1 MRRVAIT
8 GLGAITPLGNSVEA
22 LISGLERGACATEYI
37 PEWKKYKGLRCLVGT
52 SVQMQDE
59 KLIPRQNR
67 RSMGRLSIFAVQAA
81 QQALRDAGISK
92 EELSS
97 GRLGCVIGST
107 MGSAES
113 IAEAF
118 ETILPDN
125 DLAKLPSTKF
135 FQCISHTAAMN
146 VAQYLGIIGVV
157 MATNAACASALQA
170 IGAGYNLIRMGEQD
184 IIVCGGSEGLHA
196 TVVGSFDVLFATS
209 TNYNQA
215 PKNTPRPFDARRD
228 GLVCGEG
235 SGIVVLEDY
244 EKALKRK
251 AKIYAEIIGYSTRGN
266 GSHISESSREAIV
279 LCVKEALQRAAVSPQ
294 DVDYIN
300 AHATAT
306 IQGDKEEAAA
316 IRQIFGDTVAVSSLK
331 GNIGHTLGASGAI
344 ELIASLIM
352 MEKGV
357 IYPTLNLE
365 EPDKDCQGIKH
376 VTKPLNQK
384 INILLKNCFAFGGI
398 NAALVCKKIHP
409 ILSDESVSFTKEDS
423 L

>member
-1 MRRVAIT
+1 MRRVAVT

-22 LISGLERGACATEYI
+22 FILGVERGECATEYI
-37 PEWKKYKGLRCLVGT
+37 CEWEKYKGLRCLVGA
-52 SVQMQDE
+52 SVRMQDE

-81 QQALRDAGISK
+81 QQAIRDAEVSR

-97 GRLGCVIGST
+97 SRLGCVIGST

-125 DLAKLPSTKF
+125 DLAKLTSTKF
-135 FQCISHTAAMN
+135 FQCVSHTAAMN
-146 VAQYLGIIGVV
+146 VAQYLGITGTV
-157 MATNAACASALQA
+157 MSTNAACASALQA
-170 IGAGYNLIRMGEQD
+170 IGAGYNLIRLGEQD
-184 IIVCGGSEGLHA
+184 IVICGGAEGLHP

-209 TNYNQA
+209 TKYNQT
-215 PKNTPRPFDARRD
+215 PKKTPRPFDAKRD

-235 SGIVVLEDY
+235 SGIVILEDY
-244 EKALKRK
+244 ERAKKRK
-251 AKIYAEIIGYSTRGN
+251 AKIYAEIIGYSTHGN
-266 GSHISESSREAIV
+266 GSHVSESNREAIM
-279 LCVKEALQRAAVSPQ
+279 LCVQEALERGSVSPQ

-344 ELIASLIM
+344 ELIASLMM

-376 VTKPLNQK
+376 IMKPLN
-384 INILLKNCFAFGGI
+384 
-398 NAALVCKKIHP
+398 
-409 ILSDESVSFTKEDS
+409 KE
-423 L
+423 

>member
-8 GLGAITPLGNSVEA
+8 GVGAVTPLGNSVDA
-22 LISGLERGACATEYI
+22 FISGIERGENATQYI
-37 PEWKKYKGLRCLVGT
+37 PEWQNYKGLRCLVGAP
-52 SVQMQDE
+52 VQMQDE

-81 QQALRDAGISK
+81 EQALRDSGIFR
-92 EELSS
+92 EELRS
-97 GRLGCVIGST
+97 GRLGCAIGST

-113 IAEAF
+113 INEAF
-118 ETILPDN
+118 ETILPDL
-125 DLAKLPSTKF
+125 DLSRLTSTKF
-135 FQCISHTAAMN
+135 FQCVSHTAALN
-146 VAQYLGIIGVV
+146 VGQYLGITGTV
-157 MATNAACASALQA
+157 MAANAACASALQA
-170 IGAGYNLIRMGEQD
+170 IGAGYDLIRLGQQD
-184 IIVCGGSEGLHA
+184 IMICGGAEGLHP

-209 TNYNQA
+209 TGFNQS
-215 PKNTPRPFDARRD
+215 PKKTPRPFDAKRD

-235 SGIVVLEDY
+235 SGIIILEDY
-244 EKALKRK
+244 ERALKRK
-251 AKIYAEIIGYSTRGN
+251 TKIYAEIIGYCSFGN
-266 GSHISESSREAIV
+266 GSHVSESNRDAIV
-279 LCVKEALQRAAVSPQ
+279 ACVNEALHRAGVSPQ

-306 IQGDKEEAAA
+306 IQGDREEAAA

-352 MEKGV
+352 MQKNV

-376 VTKPLNQK
+376 VREPLNK
-384 INILLKNCFAFGGI
+384 EINILLKNCFAFGGI
-398 NAALVCKKIHP
+398 NAALVCKK
-409 ILSDESVSFTKEDS
+409 LA
-423 L
+423 

>member
-1 MRRVAIT
+1 MRRVVIT
-8 GLGAITPLGNSVEA
+8 GLGAITPLGNSVEEF
-22 LISGLERGACATEYI
+22 ISGLERQECATEFI
-37 PEWKKYKGLRCLVGT
+37 PEWQNYKGLRCLVGAP
-52 SVQMQDE
+52 VRMQDE

-81 QQALRDAGISK
+81 QQALSDARIFP

-97 GRLGCVIGST
+97 IGLGCVIGST

-125 DLAKLPSTKF
+125 DLAKLTSTKF
-135 FQCISHTAAMN
+135 FQCVSHTAALN

-157 MATNAACASALQA
+157 MSTNAACASALQA
-170 IGAGYNLIRMGEQD
+170 IGAGYNFIRMGEQD
-184 IIVCGGSEGLHA
+184 VMVCGGAEGLHP
-196 TVVGSFDVLFATS
+196 TVVGSFDVLFAAS
-209 TNYNQA
+209 SSYNQS
-215 PKNTPRPFDARRD
+215 PKKTPRPFDAKRD

-244 EKALKRK
+244 ERAKKRK
-251 AKIYAEIIGYSTRGN
+251 AKIYAEIIGYSTHGN
-266 GSHISESSREAIV
+266 GSHVSESNREAIT
-279 LCVKEALQRAAVSPQ
+279 LCVKEALQKAVVAPQ

-316 IRQIFGDTVAVSSLK
+316 IRQIFGDTVPVSSLK
-331 GNIGHTLGASGAI
+331 GNIGHTLGASGSI

-365 EPDKDCQGIKH
+365 EPDKDCQGIRH
-376 VTKPLNQK
+376 ITKPLNK
-384 INILLKNCFAFGGI
+384 EINILLKNCFAFGGI
-398 NAALVCKKIHP
+398 NAALVCKK
-409 ILSDESVSFTKEDS
+409 EDY
-423 L
+423 

>member
-8 GLGAITPLGNSVEA
+8 GIGAITPLGNSVEA
-22 LISGLERGACATEYI
+22 LILGIERGECATEYMF
-37 PEWKKYKGLRCLVGT
+37 EWEGYKGLRCLVGAP
-52 SVQMQDE
+52 VRMQDE

-81 QQALRDAGISK
+81 QQALRDARISP
-92 EELSS
+92 EEFSNNS
-97 GRLGCVIGST
+97 LGCVIGST

-125 DLAKLPSTKF
+125 DLAKLTSTKF
-135 FQCISHTAAMN
+135 FQCVSHTAALN
-146 VAQYLGIIGVV
+146 VSQYLGITGTV
-157 MATNAACASALQA
+157 MSTNAACASALQA
-170 IGAGYNLIRMGEQD
+170 IGAGYNLIRLGEQD
-184 IIVCGGSEGLHA
+184 IMLCGGAEGLHP
-196 TVVGSFDVLFATS
+196 TVVGSFDVLFAAS
-209 TNYNQA
+209 SSYNQT
-215 PKNTPRPFDARRD
+215 PKKTPRPFDVKRD

-244 EKALKRK
+244 ERALKRK
-251 AKIYAEIIGYSTRGN
+251 AKIYAEIVGYSSHGN
-266 GSHISESSREAIV
+266 GSHVSESNREAIV
-279 LCVKEALQRAAVSPQ
+279 LCVEEALQRAGVSPQ

-316 IRQIFGDTVAVSSLK
+316 IRQIFGDTVPVSSLK

-344 ELIASLIM
+344 ELIVSLIM
-352 MEKGV
+352 MQKGV

-365 EPDKDCQGIKH
+365 DPDKDCQGIRH
-376 VTKPLNQK
+376 IMKPFNK
-384 INILLKNCFAFGGI
+384 EINILLKNCFAFGGI
-398 NAALVCKKIHP
+398 NAALVCKR
-409 ILSDESVSFTKEDS
+409 SV
-423 L
+423 